1 MGSDDRSSSS
11 TGFIGSIRN
20 LGAGVLS
27 CIEDRLKLF
36 SLELQEEK
44 LRLVQ
49 IYAWISAV
57 IFAGML
63 AITFASLT
71 LVYFFWETARL
82 TVLGGLAVFY
92 TVATIALI
100 IALRRFLSHQ
110 PEPFAAS
117 RQEISSDLACIRN
130 PN

>member
-1 MGSDDRSSSS
+1 MGSLR
-11 TGFIGSIRN
+11 T

-27 CIEDRLKLF
+27 SIEDRLKLF

-44 LRLVQ
+44 FRLVQ
-49 IYAWISAV
+49 IFAWISAV
-57 IFAGML
+57 LFAGML

-92 TVATIALI
+92 TVVTIALI
-100 IALRRFLSHQ
+100 VALRRFLSHQ

-130 PN
+130 SN